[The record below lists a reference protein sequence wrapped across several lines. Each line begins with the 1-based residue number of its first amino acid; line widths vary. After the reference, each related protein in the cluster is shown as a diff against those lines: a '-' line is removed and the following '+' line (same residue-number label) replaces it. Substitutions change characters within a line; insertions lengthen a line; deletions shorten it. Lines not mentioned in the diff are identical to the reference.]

1 MKIKWSVSKSP
12 ASAFVGTGGDDAWA
26 CYFYVGRCFEP
37 KAPTLRAW
45 QIKVLWFE
53 VSAWWSSEP
62 QPISVVPGGL
72 VLRSIAILALLS
84 LPGCA
89 FSARTIGQHDPTVEA
104 IKALTEV
111 LKAQATPSP
120 TPSPSPEGGR

>member
-26 CYFYVGRCFEP
+26 CYFYVGRCFEL

>member
-1 MKIKWSVSKSP
+1 MKR
-12 ASAFVGTGGDDAWA
+12 T
-26 CYFYVGRCFEP
+26 
-37 KAPTLRAW
+37 
-45 QIKVLWFE
+45 
-53 VSAWWSSEP
+53 
-62 QPISVVPGGL
+62 
-72 VLRSIAILALLS
+72 IAILALLS